1 MNDHLRA
8 SELIPWLANRRLEGD
23 ELAWLNSH
31 LEGCAPCQ
39 AQLASERHIV
49 TALNTHATVE
59 YAPQPSFSR
68 LWARIES
75 EGSAVRR
82 DPAADS
88 RPPST
93 KVRNRPYVQVAAA
106 VLVAAGLGA
115 LALQH
120 SSPPAAAV
128 YRTVSNTAPPAAPGS
143 LKVIFSDAATMADVK
158 LILGSAGLRVIS
170 GPSEAGIFTV
180 GLSAESA
187 QHDLRGSL
195 KALRDDPRVRFAEPS
210 VSGG

>member
-1 MNDHLRA
+1 VNDHLRA
-8 SELIPWLANRRLEGD
+8 GELIPWLANKRLEGD

-31 LEGCAPCQ
+31 LDGCPSCQ
-39 AQLASERHIV
+39 AQLAGERHIV
-49 TALNTHATVE
+49 AALNTHATVE
-59 YAPQPSFSR
+59 YAPQPSFNR
-68 LWARIES
+68 LWARIEADS
-75 EGSAVRR
+75 RAVRR

-93 KVRNRPYVQVAAA
+93 SVRNRPYVQVAAA
-106 VLVAAGLGA
+106 VLIAAGLGA
-115 LALQH
+115 LAVQH
-120 SSPPAAAV
+120 ASPPAATV
-128 YRTVSNTAPPAAPGS
+128 YHTVTNTVPPAAPGS

-180 GLSAESA
+180 GLSAA
-187 QHDLRGSL
+187 GAHHDLRSSL